1 MDSKKRRG
9 LGRGMRAA
17 LHLVVVLALA
27 GIGYAGYQLYAI
39 EAEYAK
45 GERVYAEVRRQ
56 AEQAPFAVP
65 TEAANGSAGAAN
77 ESAKAAGEPQ
87 GQAPASQSPQ
97 APRPNRSQMDFDKL
111 RTLNPDTVGWITM
124 DRTVIDYPVV
134 QGKDNDYYLR
144 RLYSGEKGYVG
155 SIFMD
160 AGNAPDFSDRNTL
173 IFGHNMKSGSMF
185 GTLQNF
191 ASRSYYEKHPDM
203 KLYTPD
209 GDHEVRW
216 IAGYITGSAL
226 IPTNFES
233 DEAFMAHVENAVKR
247 SDFKTDIEVK
257 PTDRLVTLCTCSYA
271 TDDARYVLIG
281 VVQ

>member
-56 AEQAPFAVP
+56 AEQAPAAAP

-77 ESAKAAGEPQ
+77 ESARTAGEPQ
-87 GQAPASQSPQ
+87 GQAPVSQSPQ
-97 APRPNRSQMDFDKL
+97 APRPNRSQMDLDKL
-111 RTLNPDTVGWITM
+111 RALNPDTVGWITM

-144 RLYSGEKGYVG
+144 RLYSGEKGYAG

-191 ASRSYYEKHPDM
+191 ASRSYSRS
-203 KLYTPD
+203 TP
-209 GDHEVRW
+209 
-216 IAGYITGSAL
+216 T
-226 IPTNFES
+226 
-233 DEAFMAHVENAVKR
+233 
-247 SDFKTDIEVK
+247 
-257 PTDRLVTLCTCSYA
+257 
-271 TDDARYVLIG
+271 
-281 VVQ
+281 